1 MSENIQ
7 TAFIGHVTRLT
18 DKIDSYIHE
27 PEKHEEVICLS
38 DQLTV
43 IFEKLKE
50 VNDQFTS
57 DRKSR
62 EHRERKWNLL

>member
-1 MSENIQ
+1 M
-7 TAFIGHVTRLT
+7 TRLT

-27 PEKHEEVICLS
+27 PEKHQEVICLS

-50 VNDQFTS
+50 VNDQFTCLIENPGNME
-57 DRKSR
+57 R
-62 EHRERKWNLL
+62 ENEIFFE

>member
-1 MSENIQ
+1 M
-7 TAFIGHVTRLT
+7 TRLT

-62 EHRERKWNLL
+62 EHRERK

>member
-1 MSENIQ
+1 M
-7 TAFIGHVTRLT
+7 TRLT

-57 DRKSR
+57 LTENPGNMER
-62 EHRERKWNLL
+62 ENEIFFE